1 MARAIDGDELLG
13 IERLLDT
20 DVIRKS
26 KTASWLLDQV
36 LHDIQAMPTLTLPN
50 ETPPCYQP
58 DGDGCAYQCYDG
70 DDEPI
75 DKCKECPLCY
85 SDKQRH
91 HAPPNEPLTLDEL
104 REMDGEPV
112 WVEEVEHWALIDI
125 EKSGQWAGI
134 PFAVWAENGANF
146 TYNIEGRELHCFRRP
161 PEGEEE

>member
-50 ETPPCYQP
+50 E
-58 DGDGCAYQCYDG
+58 
-70 DDEPI
+70 
-75 DKCKECPLCY
+75 
-85 SDKQRH
+85 
-91 HAPPNEPLTLDEL
+91 PLTIEQL

-112 WVEEVEHWALIDI
+112 WVKQLKGLSVCDTDWAVVEFRLEPDVKHDKIR
-125 EKSGQWAGI
+125 
-134 PFAVWAENGANF
+134 VWWPGSEDEDTPSEDDYGKTWLA
-146 TYNIEGRELHCFRRP
+146 YRRP
-161 PEGEEE
+161 PEGEEGDANRG